1 MRCASGKVFCLCGRG
16 SDGFRVTL
24 EEEQL
29 GGYQQLSSREQKGKD
44 GSEMHPLAER
54 GEQCHDCSGE
64 PELLGSLEGE
74 L

>member
-1 MRCASGKVFCLCGRG
+1 M
-16 SDGFRVTL
+16 TL

-29 GGYQQLSSREQKGKD
+29 GSYQQLSSREQKGKD